1 MHPVLQE
8 SHDEE
13 IACAQIEFDFAE
25 QVRSMLSYDGETGL
39 LSWRISRG
47 SVRAGKTTGSLA
59 QTGYLV
65 VRINGV
71 NYQAHRVAWLI
82 THGKWPDGVI
92 DHRNGNKTDNRINNL
107 RDTTQAV
114 NVLNQHVMRKDNKSG
129 RTGVS
134 FCKLTKKWVAQIQFR
149 KKTIYLGRFDSIEFA
164 HAAYAAAKAQLH
176 EPVMF

>member
-1 MHPVLQE
+1 MHPMLQE
-8 SHDEE
+8 SCDEAM
-13 IACAQIEFDFAE
+13 ACAQMDIDFAE

-59 QTGYLV
+59 QNGYLV

-114 NVLNQHVMRKDNKSG
+114 NVLNQHVIRKDNKSG
-129 RTGVS
+129 VTGVS
-134 FCKLTKKWVAQIQFR
+134 FDKRTSKWQAQIQHKR
-149 KKTIYLGRFDSIEFA
+149 KNTPLGRFASIEEA
-164 HAAYAAAKAQLH
+164 HAAYLAAKAVLQG
-176 EPVMF
+176 PVAF